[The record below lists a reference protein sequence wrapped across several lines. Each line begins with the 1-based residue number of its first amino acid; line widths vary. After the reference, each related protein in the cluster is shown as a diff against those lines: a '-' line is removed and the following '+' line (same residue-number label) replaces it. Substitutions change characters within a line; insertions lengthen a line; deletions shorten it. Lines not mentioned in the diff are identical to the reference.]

1 MLNGFVF
8 DLDGTVYLGERLI
21 PGAERVIRLLR
32 EKGRKVVFVSNKPL
46 FTRQE
51 YAAKL
56 TRLGIPTS
64 PEEVINS
71 TLVMTRYLREVAP
84 RAKVFV
90 IGESPFLHEMAEAGF
105 HLTEDPDEVDYVIA
119 AFDRTFDYRKLHI
132 AFNAIKKGA
141 HFIATNPDRTCPF
154 PKGELPDCAAI
165 IAALEAVTQRQV
177 EVVVGKP
184 SPITARVVLDLM
196 GLRPEE
202 CVLVGD
208 RLETDVRMGLDS
220 GMTTAL
226 VMTGVTTDEIL
237 KTSSTRPH
245 YVFRSIADVEGLV
258 D

>member
-1 MLNGFVF
+1 M
-8 DLDGTVYLGERLI
+8 
-21 PGAERVIRLLR
+21 
-32 EKGRKVVFVSNKPL
+32 
-46 FTRQE
+46 
-51 YAAKL
+51 
-56 TRLGIPTS
+56 
-64 PEEVINS
+64 
-71 TLVMTRYLREVAP
+71 
-84 RAKVFV
+84 
-90 IGESPFLHEMAEAGF
+90 
-105 HLTEDPDEVDYVIA
+105 
-119 AFDRTFDYRKLHI
+119 
-132 AFNAIKKGA
+132 
-141 HFIATNPDRTCPF
+141 
-154 PKGELPDCAAI
+154 
-165 IAALEAVTQRQV
+165 
-177 EVVVGKP
+177 GKP